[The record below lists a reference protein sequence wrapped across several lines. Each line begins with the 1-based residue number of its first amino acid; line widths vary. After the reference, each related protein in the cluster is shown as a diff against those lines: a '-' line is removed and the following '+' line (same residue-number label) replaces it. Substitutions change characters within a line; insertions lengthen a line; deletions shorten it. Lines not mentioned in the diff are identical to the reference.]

1 MTKTTATAPALGTRA
16 LNRATLE
23 RQLLLRRSPLSA
35 KAAVEHLLGL
45 QAQNVRPPYYA
56 LAARLDGFTPEEL
69 SGLMADRE
77 VVRIVTM
84 RSTIH
89 THTAADALILRP
101 LVQPARDRELTN
113 FRKGLAGVDLDRLA
127 ALARGLVEAEPRTM
141 KQLREALQT
150 EWPDADPQALAIAAR
165 CKLPLVQVTPRGLW
179 GRSGQVALTTAEHW
193 LGRGPADRSMA
204 PPATAPG
211 ANPSSAS
218 ASASAQGASSPVAPA
233 PGSSSPSAAARGAA
247 SWGAALPAAPA
258 QSSSSPFAA
267 APSAAS
273 PAVTSSSAPAPG
285 SSSPSAAAPSAASPT
300 PTAPGVASPAAPAP
314 GSTPSSATAPDA
326 TAPPASPAAT
336 TPSPD
341 ATVLRYLAAFGPAS
355 VKDMQTWAGL
365 TRLREVFERLRP
377 QLVTFRDEGG
387 VELFDLPDA
396 PRPDAETPAPPRFL
410 PEFDNLL
417 LSHADRTR
425 VVPAEYRG
433 RSWVGNQAH
442 CTFLVDGF
450 LAGVWRL
457 AEGVLVMEPFGTLS
471 KAQRADLAE
480 EAVRM
485 LDTMHP
491 GTSYDIR
498 FGTVIP

>member
-1 MTKTTATAPALGTRA
+1 MTKTTATAPVLGTRA

-35 KAAVEHLLGL
+35 KAAVGHLLGL
-45 QAQNVRPPYYA
+45 QAQNVKPPYYA

-69 SGLMADRE
+69 SRLMADRE
-77 VVRIVTM
+77 VVRIVTV

-89 THTAADALILRP
+89 THTAADALTLRP

-113 FRKGLAGVDLDRLA
+113 FRKGLVGVDLDRLA
-127 ALARGLVEAEPRTM
+127 ALARDLVEAEPRTM

-193 LGRGPADRSMA
+193 LGRAPAARST
-204 PPATAPG
+204 PPAPTSSAATSPGTNPSNAAARGVAVSSVTAPG
-211 ANPSSAS
+211 AASSA
-218 ASASAQGASSPVAPA
+218 AGARGAD
-233 PGSSSPSAAARGAA
+233 PSAAAAEGRASSGAGAPGAA
-247 SWGAALPAAPA
+247 S
-258 QSSSSPFAA
+258 
-267 APSAAS
+267 SAA
-273 PAVTSSSAPAPG
+273 TD
-285 SSSPSAAAPSAASPT
+285 SPS
-300 PTAPGVASPAAPAP
+300 
-314 GSTPSSATAPDA
+314 D
-326 TAPPASPAAT
+326 APPAEDA
-336 TPSPD
+336 PSPD

-387 VELFDLPDA
+387 VELFDLAEA
-396 PRPDAETPAPPRFL
+396 PRPDAETLAPPRFL

-433 RSWVGNQAH
+433 RSWVGNQAY

-457 AEGVLVMEPFGTLS
+457 EEAALVIEPFGTLT
-471 KAQRADLAE
+471 KAQRAELAE
-480 EAVRM
+480 EGVRM